1 MREIFTPLIDD
12 HKRQCPITRALCAV
26 DRELHLVGAGGVYP
40 GVVVGAAPPVTGFQM
55 HAEGVGRWIGV
66 AWRWICGTPTF
77 LSIVGGL

>member
-1 MREIFTPLIDD
+1 
-12 HKRQCPITRALCAV
+12 
-26 DRELHLVGAGGVYP
+26 VYP